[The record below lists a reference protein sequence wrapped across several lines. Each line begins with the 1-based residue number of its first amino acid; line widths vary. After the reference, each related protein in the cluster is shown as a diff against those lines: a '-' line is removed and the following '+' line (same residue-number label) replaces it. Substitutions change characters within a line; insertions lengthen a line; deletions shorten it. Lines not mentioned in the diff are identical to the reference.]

1 MRIYPG
7 TTVDYEFATLGGL
20 GYTGTLN
27 DRQFAAL
34 RAEGLTGSLPDM
46 FKQFDGTL
54 GGGGPTLSEQVE
66 AMLSGT
72 DGYVIPLRSTDQL
85 KQDPAGTIAVTAA
98 SDPIGRI
105 DTLYGNTAHNFQTTT
120 DPFRAAWSGLGAAIA
135 DGTDDWMQ
143 GSAAALTVFQNKP
156 NFYVCGRG
164 QWNAFPGASFGIGFG
179 NNPLCRFDV
188 QADGSVRVQSRRAVA
203 STTTTTVTSAAGII
217 TVGVAFTYEVEIDF
231 ATTGTI
237 NVYINGVSVA
247 TGTLDDA
254 PANSD
259 SANITRN
266 YIFRSNNNTAVY
278 ANMRFGDH
286 VFTQRAMLAGERTI
300 CRAYVEEIGL

>member
-34 RAEGLTGSLPDM
+34 RAEGLTGSLADM

-72 DGYVIPLRSTDQL
+72 DGYVIPLRSAAQL
-85 KQDPAGTIAVTAA
+85 KQDPAGTIAVAAA

-105 DTLYGNTAHNFQTTT
+105 NTLYGNTAHNFQTTT
-120 DPFRAAWSGLGAAIA
+120 DPFRAAWSGVAAAIA

-143 GSAAALTVFQNKP
+143 GSTAAITVFQNKP
-156 NFYVCGRG
+156 NFYVCGRA
-164 QWNAFPGASFGIGFG
+164 QWNALAGASFGIGFG

-188 QADGSVRVQSRRAVA
+188 GASGQVAVQARRAVA
-203 STTTTTVTSAAGII
+203 STGTTTVTSANGLISIGIP
-217 TVGVAFTYEVEIDF
+217 FTYEVEIDF
-231 ATTGTI
+231 ASTGGIT
-237 NVYINGVSVA
+237 VSLNGTSVA
-247 TGTLDDA
+247 TGTLADA

-259 SANITRN
+259 SANLTRN
-266 YIFRSNNNTAVY
+266 YIFRSNNNTAAY

-286 VFTQRAMLAGERTI
+286 VFTQRAMSVGERTI